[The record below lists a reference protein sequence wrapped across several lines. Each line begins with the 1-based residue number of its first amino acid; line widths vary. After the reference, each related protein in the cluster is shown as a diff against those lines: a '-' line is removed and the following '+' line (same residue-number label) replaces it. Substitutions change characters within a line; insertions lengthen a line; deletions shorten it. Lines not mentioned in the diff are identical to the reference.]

1 MPKAPKVSTSTSAS
15 PTSKS
20 KRGVSFKAKP
30 AKPTAS
36 SHHTPSDASTSAPT
50 PAILSLK
57 SALKKPKAKKPVVV
71 VEEDPELDDEE
82 QEALHL
88 KGFSGDE
95 GDDSSEDDDEE
106 VDKHPPIDIGTL
118 PTIAKD
124 DETVRKRLA
133 EAKRRPS
140 EARGVIHVGH
150 IPHGFYEDQ
159 MRGYF
164 SQFGD
169 ITRLRLSRNKK
180 TGRSKHYAFIEFDS
194 AAVAEIVADTMDNYL
209 LHGHILKCKV
219 VPKDRIHP
227 TLWVGANR
235 KYKKIPHDRIARVTH
250 NKDRTKEQQKRAE
263 ARLFKRQNSRAAKL
277 GKLGIKYDFKA
288 TGYQPNPVTT

>member
-1 MPKAPKVSTSTSAS
+1 MPKAPKVSAS
-15 PTSKS
+15 SSSFKTRK
-20 KRGVSFKAKP
+20 GVSFKAKP
-30 AKPTAS
+30 VKPVIVSA
-36 SHHTPSDASTSAPT
+36 DATIPSTSTST
-50 PAILSLK
+50 PLLR
-57 SALKKPKAKKPVVV
+57 SALKKSKAKSSGRVK
-71 VEEDPELDDEE
+71 EIGSEAELDQEE

-88 KGFSGDE
+88 KGFSEDEGDD
-95 GDDSSEDDDEE
+95 GDDSSEDDDE

-118 PTIAKD
+118 PTVDKD

-133 EAKRRPS
+133 EAKKRPL

-209 LHGHILKCKV
+209 LHGHILTCKT
-219 VPKDRIHP
+219 VPKDKIHP
-227 TLWVGANR
+227 TLWIGANR
-235 KYKKIPHDRIARVTH
+235 KYKKIPHDRIARVAH
-250 NKDRTKEQQKRAE
+250 NKERTSEQQKKAE
-263 ARLFKRQNSRAAKL
+263 TRLLRRQNSRVARL
-277 GKLGIKYDFKA
+277 EKLGIKYDFKA
-288 TGYQPNPVTT
+288 TGYQEPSPVTA